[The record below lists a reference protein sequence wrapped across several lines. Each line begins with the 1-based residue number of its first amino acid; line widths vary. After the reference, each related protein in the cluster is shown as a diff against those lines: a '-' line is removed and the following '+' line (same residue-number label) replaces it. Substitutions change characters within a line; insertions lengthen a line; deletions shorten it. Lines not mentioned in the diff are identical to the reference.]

1 MSSSAVMAATAPPYV
16 PTAAVAAAATQLPN
30 LSKAGIIRDVWA
42 DNLEAEVAVIRD
54 LVKKY
59 PYIAMDTEFPGVV
72 AKPVGTFRTPHDF
85 YYQTMKLNVNLLK
98 IIQIGFTLLNEKGEV
113 PDKCCTWQFNFKF
126 SLSDDMY
133 AQDSIDLLTNGG
145 ISFEYFRTHGIEMA
159 HFAELL
165 TTSGLILCPDVVWLS
180 FHSGYDFGYLLK
192 MVSGLDL
199 SDRES
204 DFTSLLKIYFPNI
217 YDIKC
222 VLRLTDF
229 SHAMGL
235 DSVADVLGVRR
246 IGTAHQAGSDSLMTG
261 HCFFKLLKDRFDS
274 KLPVQSKGLLYGLSE
289 DATAAN
295 GSGPAAPSAVTAAA
309 QQASASNNTGA
320 AAAIGGAATNSPAT
334 YTGSTPGS
342 FPATPVMNIVMH
354 GGKQGAAVHQASGR

>member
-1 MSSSAVMAATAPPYV
+1 MAAPLQAQQVNNLAAPS
-16 PTAAVAAAATQLPN
+16 
-30 LSKAGIIRDVWA
+30 LSKTSIIRDVWA
-42 DNLEAEVAVIRD
+42 DNLEAEFAVLRD
-54 LVKKY
+54 LVKRY
-59 PYIAMDTEFPGVV
+59 PFIAMDTEFPGVV
-72 AKPVGTFRTPHDF
+72 AKPVGSFRTPHEF

-98 IIQIGFTLLNEKGEV
+98 IIQIGFTLLNERGEV

-126 SLSDDMY
+126 SLQDDMY

-165 TTSGLILCPDVVWLS
+165 TTSGLVLTPDVSWLS

-192 MVSGLDL
+192 MVSGIDL

-204 DFTSLLKIYFPNI
+204 DFLSLLKIYFPNI

-222 VLRLTDF
+222 MLRQTDL

-235 DSVADVLGVRR
+235 DSVADILGVRR

-261 HCFFKLLKDRFDS
+261 HCFFKLVKERFDS
-274 KLPVQSKGLLYGLSE
+274 KPPLSSKGLLYGLSE
-289 DATAAN
+289 DAAAAN
-295 GSGPAAPSAVTAAA
+295 AASNPSAPQPAPQPAATS
-309 QQASASNNTGA
+309 
-320 AAAIGGAATNSPAT
+320 SPAT
-334 YTGSTPGS
+334 YTGGAAPNSTSFPSTPV
-342 FPATPVMNIVMH
+342 VMNMVMH
-354 GGKQGAAVHQASGR
+354 GGKQGGVVHQSSGR